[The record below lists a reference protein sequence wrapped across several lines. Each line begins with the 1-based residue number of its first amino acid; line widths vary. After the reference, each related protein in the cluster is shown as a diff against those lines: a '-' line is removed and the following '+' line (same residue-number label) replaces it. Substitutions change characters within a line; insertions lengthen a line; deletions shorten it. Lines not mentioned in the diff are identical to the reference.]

1 MVTKIY
7 RSYENRVVTIE
18 DLIGFL
24 AWMGVFITWVHI
36 FLKPFYFMYVLH
48 AFWGTWECIA

>member
-7 RSYENRVVTIE
+7 RSYENRDVTIE

-24 AWMGVFITWVHI
+24 AWMEVFITWVHI
-36 FLKPFYFMYVLH
+36 FLKTFYFTYVLH
-48 AFWGTWECIA
+48 AFRGTWEYIA